1 MIIKSVFIN
10 YGYQGSQKKVHFIY
24 TTHHKERKMRKEKNL
39 AVLMILF
46 IIGGIFAAGSGQQ
59 ASGSSGKYVFTG
71 IPKVNVPWFAS
82 FEKKLN
88 QFGQDFGVTTS
99 YQAPSSADEALQVR
113 TIEDAINQGTNAVLV
128 VPNDANSLVP
138 VFQRAKQRNVVVIT
152 HESPNQPSA
161 DFDVEMID
169 NSTYG
174 AKFVDEIVKVIG
186 TSGDYAIFVGSL
198 TVPAHNIWADGT
210 EKYVAE
216 KYPGLKLVASRFP
229 VGEDRNLAR
238 QKTLEL
244 LQTYPN
250 LKGII
255 CYGSEGAPGAGQAI
269 RERGLQGKI
278 AVVGTTTPNAIKEF
292 IKDGSV
298 SAAIIWD
305 SGDASY
311 TMAYLA
317 KMILDGK
324 RGDIKQGMNIPNIG
338 QPKFDGITLIFD
350 KPLVINKDN
359 VDNYNF

>member
-1 MIIKSVFIN
+1 MSLKKILLAALMVSIITGVSF
-10 YGYQGSQKKVHFIY
+10 
-24 TTHHKERKMRKEKNL
+24 
-39 AVLMILF
+39 A
-46 IIGGIFAAGSGQQ
+46 GGGKQQSGG
-59 ASGSSGKYVFTG
+59 ASGKYVFTG
-71 IPKVNVPWFAS
+71 IPKNNNAWFTS
-82 FEKKLN
+82 YEKKL
-88 QFGQDFGVTTS
+88 GQYGQENGVTTT
-99 YQAPSSADEALQVR
+99 YQAPSSSDEAVQARV
-113 TIEDAINQGTNAVLV
+113 IDDAINQGANAVLV

-152 HESPNQPSA
+152 HESPDQPSA

-169 NSTYG
+169 NNTYG
-174 AKFVDEIVKVIG
+174 DKFVDEIVKVIG
-186 TSGDYAIFVGSL
+186 DSGEYAIYVGSL

-210 EKYVAE
+210 EAYAKS
-216 KYPGLKLVASRFP
+216 KYPNLKLVASRFP
-229 VGEDRNLAR
+229 VGEDRNVAR

-244 LQTYPN
+244 IQTYPN

-269 RERGLQGKI
+269 RERSLQGKI

-311 TMAYLA
+311 AMAYLA
-317 KMILDGK
+317 RMILDGK
-324 RGDIKQGMNIPNIG
+324 RADIKQGLNIPAIG
-338 QPKFDGITLIFD
+338 SPKVEGINLIFD
-350 KPLVINKDN
+350 KPLVLDKGN

>member
-1 MIIKSVFIN
+1 MTN
-10 YGYQGSQKKVHFIY
+10 KKLFSAAL
-24 TTHHKERKMRKEKNL
+24 M
-39 AVLMILF
+39 VLLIT
-46 IIGGIFAAGSGQQ
+46 GVIFAGGAKQAG
-59 ASGSSGKYVFTG
+59 GSSGDYIFTG
-71 IPKVNVPWFAS
+71 IPKINVAWFAS
-82 FEKKLN
+82 YDKKLA
-88 QFGQDFGVTTS
+88 QFGEDYGVSTS

-113 TIEDAINQGTNAVLV
+113 TIEDAINQGANAVLV

-138 VFQRAKQRNVVVIT
+138 VFQRAKQRKVVVIT
-152 HESPNQPSA
+152 HESPDQPSA
-161 DFDVEMID
+161 DYNVEMID
-169 NSTYG
+169 NNTYG

-186 TSGDYAIFVGSL
+186 TSGEYAIYVGSL

-210 EKYVAE
+210 ESYVKS
-216 KYPGLKLVASRFP
+216 KYPNLKLVASRFP

-244 LQTYPN
+244 LQTYPD

-292 IKDGSV
+292 IKDNSV

-311 TMAYLA
+311 AMAYLA
-317 KMILDGK
+317 KMVLDGR
-324 RGDIKQGMNIPNIG
+324 RGTIKQGLEIPSIG
-338 QPKFDGITLIFD
+338 VPKIEGINVIFD
-350 KPLVINKDN
+350 KPLILSAGNI
-359 VDNYNF
+359 DNYNF

>member
-1 MIIKSVFIN
+1 MC
-10 YGYQGSQKKVHFIY
+10 
-24 TTHHKERKMRKEKNL
+24 RKILL
-39 AVLMILF
+39 AVLMVL
-46 IIGGIFAAGSGQQ
+46 IISGGIFAAGNRQQ
-59 ASGSSGKYVFTG
+59 AAGSSGQYIFTG
-71 IPKVNVPWFAS
+71 ISKVNVPWFAS
-82 FEKKLN
+82 YEKKLH
-88 QFGQDFGVTTS
+88 QFGQEYGVTTS

-113 TIEDAINQGTNAVLV
+113 TIEDAINQGANAVLV

-152 HESPNQPSA
+152 HESPDQPNA

-186 TSGDYAIFVGSL
+186 PTGEYAIYVGSL

-210 EKYVAE
+210 ERYAAE

-238 QKTLEL
+238 QNTLEL
-244 LQTYPN
+244 IQTYPN

-269 RERGLQGKI
+269 RERGLQGRI
-278 AVVGTTTPNAIKEF
+278 AVAGTTTPNAIREF

-305 SGDASY
+305 SGDASF

-324 RGDIKQGMNIPNIG
+324 RSDIRPGLNIPGIG
-338 QPKFDGITLIFD
+338 QPKFEGINLIFD
-350 KPLVINKDN
+350 KPLVLDRNN
-359 VDNYNF
+359 VDNYDF

>member
-1 MIIKSVFIN
+1 MSKKILLAALMVLVVI
-10 YGYQGSQKKVHFIY
+10 GS
-24 TTHHKERKMRKEKNL
+24 
-39 AVLMILF
+39 
-46 IIGGIFAAGSGQQ
+46 IFATGRQQ
-59 ASGSSGKYVFTG
+59 GSGSSGKYVFTG
-71 IPKVNVPWFAS
+71 ISKVNVPWFAS
-82 FEKKLN
+82 YEKKLY
-88 QFGQDFGVTTS
+88 QFGQEFGVTTY

-113 TIEDAINQGTNAVLV
+113 TIEDAVNQGANAVLV

-152 HESPNQPSA
+152 HESPDQPNA

-174 AKFVDEIVKVIG
+174 AKFVEEIVKVIG
-186 TSGDYAIFVGSL
+186 PTGEYAIFVGSL

-210 EKYVAE
+210 EKYAAE

-244 LQTYPN
+244 IQTYPN

-278 AVVGTTTPNAIKEF
+278 AVAGTTTPNAIREF
-292 IKDGSV
+292 IKDKSV

-311 TMAYLA
+311 AMAYLA
-317 KMILDGK
+317 KLVLDGK
-324 RGDIKQGMNIPNIG
+324 RSDIKQGMTIPGIG
-338 QPKFDGITLIFD
+338 QPKFEGINLIFD
-350 KPLVINKDN
+350 KPLILNTSN
-359 VDNYNF
+359 VDNYDF

>member
-1 MIIKSVFIN
+1 MEKVMKKLIVLVLLICISMTVFAT
-10 YGYQGSQKKVHFIY
+10 GRSD
-24 TTHHKERKMRKEKNL
+24 
-39 AVLMILF
+39 
-46 IIGGIFAAGSGQQ
+46 SG
-59 ASGSSGKYVFTG
+59 ANSGKYVFTG
-71 IPKVNVPWFAS
+71 ISKINVPWFAS
-82 FEKKLN
+82 YEKKLL
-88 QFGQDFGVTTS
+88 QFGQEFGVTTY

-113 TIEDAINQGTNAVLV
+113 TIEDAINQGANAVLV

-152 HESPNQPSA
+152 HESPDQPNA

-169 NSTYG
+169 NVTYG
-174 AKFVDEIVKVIG
+174 AKFVEEIVKVIG
-186 TSGDYAIFVGSL
+186 PTGEYAIFVGSL
-198 TVPAHNIWADGT
+198 TVPAHNIWADGS
-210 EKYVAE
+210 EKYAAE

-244 LQTYPN
+244 IQTYPN

-269 RERGLQGKI
+269 RERGLQNKI
-278 AVVGTTTPNAIKEF
+278 AVAGTTTPNAIREF

-311 TMAYLA
+311 AMAYLA
-317 KMILDGK
+317 KLVLDGK
-324 RGDIKQGMNIPNIG
+324 RADIKQGMTIPGIG
-338 QPKFDGITLIFD
+338 QPKFEGINLIFD
-350 KPLVINKDN
+350 KPLVLTTGN
-359 VDNYNF
+359 VDNYDF